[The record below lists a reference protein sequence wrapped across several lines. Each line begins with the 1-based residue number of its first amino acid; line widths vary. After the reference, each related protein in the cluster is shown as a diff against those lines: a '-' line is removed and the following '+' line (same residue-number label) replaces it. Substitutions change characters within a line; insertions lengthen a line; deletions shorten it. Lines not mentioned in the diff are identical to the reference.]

1 MKNILIINISD
12 RIFSRDIVMFQEMEE
27 VKRRTKKRQ
36 VLQIHARMTVQIDI
50 AIREKTDAKR
60 VK

>member
-1 MKNILIINISD
+1 M
-12 RIFSRDIVMFQEMEE
+12 FSRDIVMFQEMEE
-27 VKRRTKKRQ
+27 VKRRTTKRQ
-36 VLQIHARMTVQIDI
+36 ALQIHARMTVQIDI